1 MPQPVFRV
9 LLIEDNPGDAELVKA
24 TLADAGADAA
34 AEATTIINAL
44 DYGRSIHDLAV
55 RRELI
60 QIGEDVV
67 NVAYDA
73 PGDSSPRDQIEEA
86 ERIEAA
92 CRGRAAEP
100 EELISAALDAVAR
113 DYFARTVARATS
125 QRKR

>member
-1 MPQPVFRV
+1 MVGMRNDRARARARHLLATIYPV
-9 LLIEDNPGDAELVKA
+9 PGDAEYHRLRQ
-24 TLADAGADAA
+24 LA
-34 AEATTIINAL
+34 L
-44 DYGRSIHDLAV
+44 
-55 RRELI
+55 
-60 QIGEDVV
+60 
-67 NVAYDA
+67 
-73 PGDSSPRDQIEEA
+73 DQIEEA